1 LVGYPEKV
9 FLRGKMIVD
18 GEKWLGKSGDG
29 KYLKRGVGEI
39 L

>member
-1 LVGYPEKV
+1 L
-9 FLRGKMIVD
+9 IVD

-29 KYLKRGVGEI
+29 KYLKRGEGEV